1 MSSISGVGSASSAWP
16 EASTARAQGGSRKE
30 RMFAKADTNGDGSV
44 DSAELQS
51 MLDKMAQKSGT
62 TAPSADTLMQSM
74 DTDGSGG
81 LSADEL
87 DAGMKS
93 LRAEAS
99 STVDF
104 AQQRAGD
111 GASQSV
117 DGPPPAPSDA
127 TSATSSLDQML
138 SDLFTAADS
147 DGNGVLGKS
156 ELDTLKTNFDTAI
169 QSLESGSASST
180 SSTGSTDATSGTSGT
195 STDPAL
201 TTLATLTQ
209 LMLREYASTAAS
221 SAAATQATSTSIS
234 VTA

>member
-111 GASQSV
+111 GAS
-117 DGPPPAPSDA
+117 PSDSTSS

-180 SSTGSTDATSGTSGT
+180 SNT
-195 STDPAL
+195 
-201 TTLATLTQ
+201 
-209 LMLREYASTAAS
+209 
-221 SAAATQATSTSIS
+221 
-234 VTA
+234 